1 MIGYHSSPR
10 PLAKDTMLGL
20 MRHLGIV
27 ALGCAALACDADD
40 AVERD
45 VDVAAETFVEVVP
58 EATPEVVPE
67 EVQPEVEV
75 SDPNPVP
82 VGPRAC
88 CLAMEGDLVVWS
100 DDGDLF
106 MWDATTN
113 LKEALV
119 VGHGMQKDPELVD
132 GMLVW
137 ADNRAG
143 DFDLWSMRLTP
154 TRTEPTLLR
163 GGPGDQDQP
172 VMSGGRLV
180 WVGRDRAP
188 NTAREAEIFTMD
200 LAAAD
205 SEQQLTDDGYEQTQP
220 DIDGQRIVWADFAHS
235 PDAMYVDISDPLRN
249 NADIYGWDLDLARPF
264 IVTEDLSKQLRPS
277 IDGDTIVWLD
287 WRGINPEPKYSEF
300 QVFVKRLG
308 DVVER
313 RVAWSSWS
321 RPELWRR
328 PAISGDTIVFIAEPS
343 TPGTGFVTGL
353 LAVSIEG
360 GAPWLVK
367 GSSSVLDS
375 VVVSNGKAAFVGAG
389 AIGRVE
395 LR

>member
-1 MIGYHSSPR
+1 MITYPSSRR
-10 PLAKDTMLGL
+10 PLAKDAMYGL
-20 MRHLGIV
+20 LRSIGMV
-27 ALGCAALACDADD
+27 ALGCAAFACDADP
-40 AVERD
+40 AEVE
-45 VDVAAETFVEVVP
+45 VDMEVETPAEVVAETTLEVVP
-58 EATPEVVPE
+58 EIEVLA
-67 EVQPEVEV
+67 EVETG
-75 SDPNPVP
+75 DPNPVP

-113 LKEALV
+113 VKEALV
-119 VGHGMQKDPELVD
+119 VGQGMQKDPELVD
-132 GMLVW
+132 GLLVW

-143 DFDLWSMRLTP
+143 DFDLWSMRLMP
-154 TRTEPTLLR
+154 TRTEPALFR

-172 VMSGGRLV
+172 VMSEGRLV

-188 NTAREAEIFTMD
+188 HSAREAEIFTME
-200 LAAAD
+200 LAVAD
-205 SEQQLTDDGYEQTQP
+205 SERQLTDDGYEQTQP
-220 DIDGQRIVWADFAHS
+220 DIDGERIVWADFAHS

-249 NADIYGWDLDLARPF
+249 NADIYGWDLVADRQF

-308 DVVER
+308 DAVER

-353 LAVSIEG
+353 LAVSIDG
-360 GAPWLVK
+360 GSPWMVK
-367 GSSSVLDS
+367 GSTSVLDS